1 VIPTRTAM
9 WGVWR
14 SVFDRDE
21 YKPPIAVCTSQ
32 EAAMAVRGT
41 GYVAEHDLYSHRP
54 VLRGFE
60 PIGDT
65 IRPMSEA
72 EEEAFWSRPLRGMN
86 HGSIQAALDASED
99 TQADMNYG
107 PGAEY
112 RRDA

>member
-1 VIPTRTAM
+1 VIPTRTEM

-21 YKPPIAVCTSQ
+21 HKQPIAVCTSH

-41 GYVAEHDLYSHRP
+41 GYVALHSTYSHRP
-54 VLRGFE
+54 VLRGFQ

-65 IRPMSEA
+65 PRPMTEA
-72 EEEAFWSRPLRGMN
+72 EETAFWNRPLRGMN
-86 HGSIQAALDASED
+86 HARIAAGITASED
-99 TQADMNYG
+99 TQADMTHG

-112 RRDA
+112 RSDR